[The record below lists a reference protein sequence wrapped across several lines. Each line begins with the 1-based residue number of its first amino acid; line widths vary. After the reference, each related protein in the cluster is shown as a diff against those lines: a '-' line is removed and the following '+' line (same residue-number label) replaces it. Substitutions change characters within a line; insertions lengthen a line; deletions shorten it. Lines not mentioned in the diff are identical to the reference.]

1 MGTFKVVLLHHAY
14 SLLFGWVL
22 LEQAGAPVPSIP
34 VMLAAGTLSAA
45 HKLHLAYAMGVI
57 LAASLIADSA
67 WYWLG
72 RRYGR
77 KILDFLCRFS
87 LESSTCVVKTQ
98 GTMSKRGAVT
108 LLFAKFVPGLST
120 MAPPIAGQAKI
131 GYPTF
136 LLYDGL
142 GTLLWASAWLLAGRF
157 FGDIAEKST
166 RFYSGL
172 GHFAVL
178 LVLAAVIAVIVWR
191 VVKLRQFRS
200 QLVELRL
207 EPQQLHSMICEAAD
221 AGQELPFIVDLRH
234 PLDVLADPL
243 VLPGALR
250 IGPDD
255 LKKRSDS
262 IPRDR
267 DIVLYCTCPSEETSA
282 KVAMELRRLGVLRVR
297 PLRGGLQGWKDA
309 GYPVDTVV
317 SV

>member
-1 MGTFKVVLLHHAY
+1 
-14 SLLFGWVL
+14 
-22 LEQAGAPVPSIP
+22 
-34 VMLAAGTLSAA
+34 
-45 HKLHLAYAMGVI
+45 
-57 LAASLIADSA
+57 
-67 WYWLG
+67 
-72 RRYGR
+72 
-77 KILDFLCRFS
+77 
-87 LESSTCVVKTQ
+87 
-98 GTMSKRGAVT
+98 MSRRGAVT

-131 GYPTF
+131 SYPIF

-157 FGDIAEKST
+157 FGDIAEKSS
-166 RFYSGL
+166 RFFSGL

-178 LVLAAVIAVIVWR
+178 LVVAAVIAVIVWR

-207 EPQQLHSMICEAAD
+207 EPQQLHSMICVAMDKGE
-221 AGQELPFIVDLRH
+221 ELPFIVDLRH

-282 KVAMELRRLGVLRVR
+282 KVAMELRRLGVTRVR
-297 PLRGGLQGWKDA
+297 PLRGGLKGWKDA

>member
-1 MGTFKVVLLHHAY
+1 MGSFKAMLLHHAY
-14 SLLFGWVL
+14 ALLFGWVL
-22 LEQAGAPVPSIP
+22 VEQAGAPVPSIP
-34 VMLAAGTLSAA
+34 VMLAAGTLSAS
-45 HKLHLAYAMGVI
+45 HKVQLVYAMGVI
-57 LAASLIADSA
+57 LFASLIADSA

-77 KILDFLCRFS
+77 KILDWLCKFS

-98 GTMSKRGAVT
+98 GTMGRRGAVT

-142 GTLLWASAWLLAGRF
+142 GTLLWAATWLLAGRF
-157 FGDIAEKST
+157 FGDIAEKSQ

-178 LVLAAVIAVIVWR
+178 LVVAAVIAVIVWR

-207 EPQQLHSMICEAAD
+207 EPQQLHSMICEAVD
-221 AGQELPFIVDLRH
+221 AGNEPPFIVDLRH

-282 KVAMELRRLGVLRVR
+282 KVAMDLRRLGIMRVR
-297 PLRGGLQGWKDA
+297 PLRGGLKGWKDA
-309 GYPVDTVV
+309 GYPLDTVV

>member
-1 MGTFKVVLLHHAY
+1 MGSFKAMLLHHAY
-14 SLLFGWVL
+14 AVLFGWVL
-22 LEQAGAPVPSIP
+22 IEQAGAPVPSIP

-45 HKLHLAYAMGVI
+45 HKLHLAYALGLI
-57 LAASLIADSA
+57 LVASLIADSA

-77 KILDFLCRFS
+77 KILDLLCRFS

-120 MAPPIAGQAKI
+120 MAPPIAGQARI
-131 GYPTF
+131 SYPTF
-136 LLYDGL
+136 LLYDGA
-142 GTLLWASAWLLAGRF
+142 GTLLWGAAWLLAGRF

-166 RFYSGL
+166 KFYSGL

-178 LVLAAVIAVIVWR
+178 LVVAAVIAVMVWR
-191 VVKLRQFRS
+191 LVKLRQFRS
-200 QLVELRL
+200 QLIELRL
-207 EPQQLHSMICEAAD
+207 EPQQLHTMICD
-221 AGQELPFIVDLRH
+221 ARDGGLELPFIVDLRH

-282 KVAMELRRLGVLRVR
+282 KVAMDLRRLGVTRVR
-297 PLRGGLQGWKDA
+297 PLRGGLQGWKDC